1 MIRVL
6 IESPFKATD
15 PITAIKYRQY
25 LSKAIMHSL
34 GKNEAP
40 FASHG
45 FYTYYLDDEV
55 DEERRKGICAGF
67 AWGEVADII
76 AVYADYGISYG
87 MSAGILKWKSL
98 GTPIVER
105 LIGKM

>member
-1 MIRVL
+1 MKRVL
-6 IESPFKATD
+6 IESPFKSDD
-15 PITAIKYRQY
+15 PITARIYKNY
-25 LSKAIMHSL
+25 LSRAIFHSL
-34 GKNEAP
+34 AMGEAP

-45 FYTYYLDDEV
+45 FYTQYLDDEI
-55 DEERRKGICAGF
+55 DEERKQGMSAGF